1 MEVLNVLI
9 RTLRFVGVAAVA
21 AAAVLVPTS
30 PAMAA
35 PTYRVPFHCEQQ
47 WQGSTREDHSPRLA
61 VDFNRAGDVGDHVLA
76 SADGVAQLHNAGDQS
91 YGRYIIINHGNGH
104 STLYAHLS
112 GFNVDDGQRVNSG
125 RVIGFVGTSGN
136 STGPHLH
143 YEQRVDG
150 NDVRAKFGAETEVFY
165 FGTRTYTRQVE
176 CQP

>member
-1 MEVLNVLI
+1 MFI
-9 RTLRFVGVAAVA
+9 QTLRLAGVAAVVA
-21 AAAVLVPTS
+21 ATVLVPTT

-35 PTYRVPFHCEQQ
+35 PVYRVPFHCGQQ
-47 WQGSTREDHSPRLA
+47 WQGSTRESHGPRLA
-61 VDFNRAGDVGDHVLA
+61 VDFNRAGDAGDHVLA

-91 YGRYIIINHGNGH
+91 YGRYVIVHHGNGH

-112 GFNVDDGQRVNSG
+112 GFNVGDGQRVNSG

-136 STGPHLH
+136 STGTHLH

-150 NDVRAKFGAETEVFY
+150 NDVRAKFGAQTEVFY

>member
-1 MEVLNVLI
+1 MEVRNVFI
-9 RTLRFVGVAAVA
+9 RTLRLAGVTAVA

-35 PTYRVPFHCEQQ
+35 PTYRVPFHCGQH

-61 VDFNRAGDVGDHVLA
+61 VDFNV
-76 SADGVAQLHNAGDQS
+76 N
-91 YGRYIIINHGNGH
+91 
-104 STLYAHLS
+104 
-112 GFNVDDGQRVNSG
+112 DGQRVNSG

-150 NDVRAKFGAETEVFY
+150 NDVRAKFGAATEVFY